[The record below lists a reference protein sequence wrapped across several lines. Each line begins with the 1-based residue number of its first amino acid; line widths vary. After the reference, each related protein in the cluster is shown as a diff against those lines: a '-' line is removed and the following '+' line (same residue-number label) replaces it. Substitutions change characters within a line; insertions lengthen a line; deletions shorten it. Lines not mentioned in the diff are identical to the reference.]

1 MPAAAVRFA
10 YHRTG
15 VMDAPAP
22 PVTTTLLLRG
32 KCVLSAFRRGRLLR
46 RVRAHHPSITDLDGR
61 WIYFARTGDAA
72 PWLVERLERLLDA
85 SCTTDARAKAVLDD
99 AILVAPRPGTISPWS
114 SKATDIAHLCGLES
128 MVRIER
134 GVAWSIARAGG
145 PSRDC
150 AEALAESG
158 LLHDRM
164 TQCAFVPGTPVPGI
178 SGANPDLPPP
188 NAPGSSTSGA
198 GASGSSTPGA
208 RVSGTSLG
216 LPPPNAPGS
225 STSGSSTPGAR
236 ASGTSLGLPPLNASG
251 SSAPGASAP
260 GSSGSGWGTSGAGA
274 SPLPDAEAERLFL
287 ERRALALDAA
297 ASSSHSTVAL
307 GALRDANEALGL
319 GLSPGEI
326 DYLRE
331 RFGVLGRDPTDVELM
346 MFAQVNSEHCR
357 HKIFNA
363 SWTIDGVECER
374 SPFEMIRHTHAC
386 NPGRVLSAYRD
397 NAAVMRGHEASRFAP
412 DPHTGRYSAEPGRAG
427 VLMKVETHNHPTAI
441 SPFPG
446 AATGA
451 GGEIRDEAATGRG
464 GRSKAG
470 ITGFSVSNLRIP
482 DFVQPWEYG
491 YGRPGHVASA
501 LEIMID
507 GPLGAA
513 AFNNE
518 FGRPALGGYF
528 RTLEIDVARAT
539 GGACGDASPDGSARD
554 GSIRDGSIRDGSIRD
569 GPIRDGSVRDGP
581 IRDGPIRDGLTRDRV
596 VRDGPAP
603 NGPARIHGYHKPI
616 MIAGGIGSVR
626 ADQIHKSAIPPGA
639 RIVVLGGP
647 AMRIGLGGGAAS
659 SAASGSGEAALDFAS
674 VQRGNPEMQRRCQEV
689 IDRCRQLG
697 ADNPIL
703 SIHDVGAGGLSN
715 ALPELV
721 DGAGVGGRFELRAI
735 PCDDPTMSPLEIWC
749 NESQERYVLAIAPDR
764 IPGFAALCE
773 RERCPW
779 ADVGEATRSR
789 RLEVHDAEFDSVPV
803 SMPMSVLLGD
813 LPRLR
818 LDAARATAPRS
829 PRDAAYAQSPTPP
842 ANPPACMEQDHSS
855 PAHDAGRGAI
865 APALA
870 ACMEQDRS
878 SPACGA
884 GQGATAAAVADD
896 RERIC
901 SIRAGFDTLGIEV
914 GPALERVLRMPA
926 VADKS
931 FLVTIGDRSVGGLVA
946 RDQMAGPW
954 QVPVADSAVTLSDF
968 RACTGEAMAM
978 GERAPVAL
986 LDARAAARLAV
997 AEALTNIAAADVADV
1012 GRVALSANW
1021 MAACGTPGEDANLYD
1036 AVEAVAMELC
1046 PALGVP
1052 IPVGKDSLSMRTVW
1066 RDDTGSHTVVS
1077 PVSLVVSAFA
1087 PVEDVRLSLTPMLRT
1102 DVGESA
1108 LLLIDL
1114 GNGAHRLGGSALAL
1128 AYGRLGAEPPDLGRV
1143 ETVPALFRALA
1154 RLRREGRVAAYHDR
1168 SDGGLAACVLEM
1180 AFAGRAAIDV
1190 DVGPLGGD
1198 PIAALFCEAP
1208 GAVLQVRE
1216 ADLAAVCATF
1226 GAAPPL
1232 TDRVHRIGTVGTGDR
1247 VRFRAGGDVLHE
1259 ASRTVLHQ
1267 AWSETS
1273 YRMQRLRDDPEC
1285 ADEEYARIAD
1295 EKERGLWCEA
1305 TFDADAAPPAFPAG
1319 SGVPPAA
1326 STASPADP
1334 ANPLAGPAASPPGL
1348 DTPSADPAASSTSPT
1363 IPLAGPAH
1371 PTTDPAA
1378 SRAAPGTP
1386 PAASAASPTVPT
1398 TLLSAGGATPPAS
1411 PAAPFV
1417 AGARPR
1423 VAILREQGVNGHVEM
1438 AAAFDTSGF
1447 DAHDVHMSDL
1457 AGGRTSLA
1465 DFTGLAACGG
1475 FSFGDVL
1482 GAGGGWAN
1490 SILLDPRCRDEFEAF
1505 FRRGDTFTLGV
1516 CNGCQM
1522 LARLRDV
1529 IPGADVWPRFV
1540 RNRSEQFESRLVMT
1554 RITDSPSLFL
1564 GGMEG
1569 SELPTV
1575 VAHGEG
1581 RAVFDGDAL
1590 ERATRDRLICLRY
1603 VASGG
1608 GVARRYP
1615 ANPNGSEAGVTGV
1628 TTPDGR
1634 VTIMMPHPERA
1645 IRAVQYSWLP
1655 PHRGEAGPWLRMF
1668 RNARA
1673 WAG

>member
-1 MPAAAVRFA
+1 MPAPRFA
-10 YHRTG
+10 QHRAG
-15 VMDAPAP
+15 AMDLPPP
-22 PVTTTLLLRG
+22 PVTATLLLRG
-32 KCVLSAFRRGRLLR
+32 GCALPALRRERLLR
-46 RVRAHHPSITDLDGR
+46 RVRTRHPSITGVDGR
-61 WIYFARTGDAA
+61 WIYFARTGGAA
-72 PWLVERLERLLDA
+72 SWPVERLERLLDA
-85 SCTTDARAKAVLDD
+85 SCVTGGRVECGLDG
-99 AILVAPRPGTISPWS
+99 AIVVMPRPGTISPWS
-114 SKATDIAHLCGLES
+114 SKATDVARLCGLES
-128 MVRIER
+128 VDRIER
-134 GVAWSIARAGG
+134 GVAWSIACAGG
-145 PSRDC
+145 SARDC

-164 TQCAFVPGTPVPGI
+164 TQRAFVPDAGI
-178 SGANPDLPPP
+178 G
-188 NAPGSSTSGA
+188 
-198 GASGSSTPGA
+198 
-208 RVSGTSLG
+208 G
-216 LPPPNAPGS
+216 LFP
-225 STSGSSTPGAR
+225 
-236 ASGTSLGLPPLNASG
+236 
-251 SSAPGASAP
+251 
-260 GSSGSGWGTSGAGA
+260 
-274 SPLPDAEAERLFL
+274 EH
-287 ERRALALDAA
+287 RALALDAT
-297 ASSSHSTVAL
+297 SSHSTVAL
-307 GALRDANEALGL
+307 DALREANAALGL
-319 GLSPGEI
+319 GLGPDEV

-331 RFGVLGRDPTDVELM
+331 RFGALGRDPTDVELM

-363 SWTIDGVECER
+363 SWTIDGVERER

-386 NPGRVLSAYRD
+386 NPGGVLSAYRD
-397 NAAVMRGHEASRFAP
+397 NAAVMRGHEASWFAP
-412 DPHTGRYSAEPGRAG
+412 DPRTGRYSAEPGR
-427 VLMKVETHNHPTAI
+427 VEILMKVETHNHPTAI

-464 GRSKAG
+464 ARSKAG
-470 ITGFSVSNLRIP
+470 VTGFSVSNLRIP
-482 DFVQPWEYG
+482 DFVQPWEHG
-491 YGRPGHVASA
+491 YGRPAHVASA
-501 LEIMID
+501 LEIMLD

-539 GGACGDASPDGSARD
+539 GEDCGEAPLDGSIRGGSSRSDPARD
-554 GSIRDGSIRDGSIRD
+554 GSIRS
-569 GPIRDGSVRDGP
+569 
-581 IRDGPIRDGLTRDRV
+581 
-596 VRDGPAP
+596 GPAL
-603 NGPARIHGYHKPI
+603 GSPARVHGYHKPI
-616 MIAGGIGSVR
+616 MIAGGIGNVR
-626 ADQIHKSAIPPGA
+626 PDQIHKSAIPPGA

-659 SAASGSGEAALDFAS
+659 SAASGSGEEALDFAS

-689 IDRCRQLG
+689 IDRCRRLG

-735 PCDDPTMSPLEIWC
+735 PCDDPTMTPLEIWC

-764 IPGFAALCE
+764 LPGFAALCE

-789 RLEVHDAEFDSVPV
+789 RLEVHDAGFDSVPV
-803 SMPMSVLLGD
+803 SMPTSVLLGD
-813 LPRLR
+813 LPRMR
-818 LDAARATAPRS
+818 REAARATVPRP
-829 PRDAAYAQSPTPP
+829 PRDTAGAESPTPP
-842 ANPPACMEQDHSS
+842 ADPSVRMERDRPPPARG
-855 PAHDAGRGAI
+855 AGRGAT
-865 APALA
+865 APAVA
-870 ACMEQDRS
+870 A
-878 SPACGA
+878 G
-884 GQGATAAAVADD
+884 
-896 RERIC
+896 REGNR
-901 SIRAGFDTLGIEV
+901 SIRTVSDTRGIKI

-946 RDQMAGPW
+946 RDQMVGPW
-954 QVPVADSAVTLSDF
+954 QVPVADCAVTLSDF
-968 RACTGEAMAM
+968 RACTGEAVAM

-997 AEALTNIAAADVADV
+997 VEALTNLAAADVADV

-1021 MAACGTPGEDANLYD
+1021 MAACGAPGEDANLYD

-1066 RDDTGSHTVVS
+1066 RDESGSHEVVS

-1128 AYGRLGAEPPDLGRV
+1128 AYGRLGAEPPDLGPV
-1143 ETVPALFRALA
+1143 EAIPALFRALA
-1154 RLRREGRVAAYHDR
+1154 RLRREGRVAACHDR

-1180 AFAGRAAIDV
+1180 AFAGRAAIDI

-1208 GAVLQVRE
+1208 GAVLQVRA
-1216 ADLAAVCATF
+1216 ADLAAVRAIF
-1226 GAAPPL
+1226 GAEPPL
-1232 TDRVHRIGTVGTGDR
+1232 AGRVHRIGTVGTGDR
-1247 VRFRAGGDVLHE
+1247 VRFMAGGDVLHE
-1259 ASRTVLHQ
+1259 ASRTALHL

-1273 YRMQRLRDDPEC
+1273 YRMQHLRDDPEC

-1295 EKERGLWCEA
+1295 EEERGLWCQ
-1305 TFDADAAPPAFPAG
+1305 TTSGAAPPP
-1319 SGVPPAA
+1319 
-1326 STASPADP
+1326 
-1334 ANPLAGPAASPPGL
+1334 PLAGF
-1348 DTPSADPAASSTSPT
+1348 TVPSGDQ
-1363 IPLAGPAH
+1363 
-1371 PTTDPAA
+1371 
-1378 SRAAPGTP
+1378 AAPFAG
-1386 PAASAASPTVPT
+1386 SAAP
-1398 TLLSAGGATPPAS
+1398 LAS

-1438 AAAFDTSGF
+1438 AAAFDAGGF

-1465 DFTGLAACGG
+1465 GFTGLAACGG

-1482 GAGGGWAN
+1482 GAGGGWAH
-1490 SILLDPRCRDEFEAF
+1490 SILFNPRCRDEFETF

-1540 RNRSEQFESRLVMT
+1540 RNRSEQFEARLVMT
-1554 RITDSPSLFL
+1554 RIAGSPSIFL

-1569 SELPTV
+1569 WELPTV

-1590 ERATRDRLICLRY
+1590 DRAARSRLVCLRY
-1603 VASGG
+1603 VASDGG
-1608 GVARRYP
+1608 AARRYP
-1615 ANPNGSEAGVTGV
+1615 ANPNGSEGGVTGV

-1645 IRAVQYSWLP
+1645 VRAVQHSWRP
-1655 PHRGEAGPWLRMF
+1655 PLLGEDGPWLRIF

-1673 WAG
+1673 WVG

>member
-1 MPAAAVRFA
+1 MAIVLGSLRYYKYSARHEI
-10 YHRTG
+10 HRT
-15 VMDAPAP
+15 DEKISE

-32 KCVLSAFRRGRLLR
+32 GRALSAFRRERLLR
-46 RVRAHHPSITDLDGR
+46 RVRTRHPSIAGVDGR

-72 PWLVERLERLLDA
+72 SWLVERLERLLDA
-85 SCTTDARAKAVLDD
+85 SCVTGGRVECGLDG
-99 AILVAPRPGTISPWS
+99 AIVVMPRPGTISPWS
-114 SKATDIAHLCGLES
+114 SKATDIARLCGLES
-128 MVRIER
+128 VDRIER
-134 GVAWSIARAGG
+134 GVAWSIACAGG
-145 PSRDC
+145 SARDC

-164 TQCAFVPGTPVPGI
+164 TQCAFVPDAPVPGV
-178 SGANPDLPPP
+178 SGPSPDLPPP
-188 NAPGSSTSGA
+188 GDSGSSAPDAGAPGSGASDRDASGA
-198 GASGSSTPGA
+198 GASS
-208 RVSGTSLG
+208 
-216 LPPPNAPGS
+216 
-225 STSGSSTPGAR
+225 
-236 ASGTSLGLPPLNASG
+236 
-251 SSAPGASAP
+251 
-260 GSSGSGWGTSGAGA
+260 
-274 SPLPDAEAERLFL
+274 LPDAGAGGLFPERQ
-287 ERRALALDAA
+287 ALALDA
-297 ASSSHSTVAL
+297 SPSHSTVAL
-307 GALRDANEALGL
+307 DALREANAALGL
-319 GLSPGEI
+319 GLGPDEV

-331 RFGVLGRDPTDVELM
+331 RFGALGRDPTDVELM

-357 HKIFNA
+357 HRIFNA
-363 SWTIDGVECER
+363 SWTIDGVERER

-386 NPGRVLSAYRD
+386 NPGGVLSAYRD
-397 NAAVMRGHEASRFAP
+397 NAAVMRGHEASWFAP
-412 DPHTGRYSAEPGRAG
+412 DPRTGRYSAEPGR
-427 VLMKVETHNHPTAI
+427 VEILMKVETHNHPTAI

-464 GRSKAG
+464 ARSKAG
-470 ITGFSVSNLRIP
+470 VTGFSVSNLRIP
-482 DFVQPWEYG
+482 DFVQPWEHEH
-491 YGRPGHVASA
+491 GRPGHVASA
-501 LEIMID
+501 LEIMMD

-528 RTLEIDVARAT
+528 RTLEIDVARAS
-539 GGACGDASPDGSARD
+539 GGDCAEAPLDGSIRGGSTRSGPARD
-554 GSIRDGSIRDGSIRD
+554 GSIRS
-569 GPIRDGSVRDGP
+569 
-581 IRDGPIRDGLTRDRV
+581 
-596 VRDGPAP
+596 GPAL
-603 NGPARIHGYHKPI
+603 GSPARVHGYHKPI
-616 MIAGGIGSVR
+616 MIAGGIGNVR
-626 ADQIHKSAIPPGA
+626 PDHIHKSAIPPGA

-659 SAASGSGEAALDFAS
+659 SAASGSGEEALDFAS

-689 IDRCRQLG
+689 IDRCRRLG
-697 ADNPIL
+697 VDNPIL

-735 PCDDPTMSPLEIWC
+735 PCADPTMTPLEIWC

-764 IPGFAALCE
+764 LPGFAALCE

-789 RLEVHDAEFDSVPV
+789 RLEVHDAKFDSVPV

-813 LPRLR
+813 LPRR
-818 LDAARATAPRS
+818 RRDAARATAPRPPRNAAGAES
-829 PRDAAYAQSPTPP
+829 PAPP
-842 ANPPACMEQDHSS
+842 ANPPVRMERDRPP
-855 PAHDAGRGAI
+855 PARGAGRGTT
-865 APALA
+865 APAVA
-870 ACMEQDRS
+870 A
-878 SPACGA
+878 G
-884 GQGATAAAVADD
+884 
-896 RERIC
+896 REGNR
-901 SIRAGFDTLGIEV
+901 SIRTVSDTRGIEA
-914 GPALERVLRMPA
+914 GSALERVLRMPA

-946 RDQMAGPW
+946 RDQMVGPW
-954 QVPVADSAVTLSDF
+954 QVPVADCAVTLSDF

-997 AEALTNIAAADVADV
+997 AEALTNLAAADVADV

-1021 MAACGTPGEDANLYD
+1021 MAACGAPGEDANLYD

-1066 RDDTGSHTVVS
+1066 RDESGSHEVVS

-1128 AYGRLGAEPPDLGRV
+1128 AYGRLGAEPPDLGPV
-1143 ETVPALFRALA
+1143 EAIPALFRALA
-1154 RLRREGRVAAYHDR
+1154 RLRREVRVAACHDR
-1168 SDGGLAACVLEM
+1168 SDGGLAACLLEM

-1190 DVGPLGGD
+1190 DAGPLGGD

-1208 GAVLQVRE
+1208 GMVLQVRE
-1216 ADLAAVCATF
+1216 ADLAAVRAVF
-1226 GAAPPL
+1226 GAEPPL
-1232 TDRVHRIGTVGTGDR
+1232 ADRVHRIGTVGTGDR
-1247 VRFRAGGDVLHE
+1247 MRFRTGGDVLHE
-1259 ASRTVLHQ
+1259 ASRTGLHQ

-1273 YRMQRLRDDPEC
+1273 YRMQRLRDDPQC

-1295 EKERGLWCEA
+1295 EEERGLWCET
-1305 TFDADAAPPAFPAG
+1305 TFDVDAGPPPPPAGFTTPSGDHAASPAG
-1319 SGVPPAA
+1319 SSVPFAG
-1326 STASPADP
+1326 STVPPADP
-1334 ANPLAGPAASPPGL
+1334 AAPLADPAVPPTDPAAPLADPAVPP
-1348 DTPSADPAASSTSPT
+1348 ADPAA
-1363 IPLAGPAH
+1363 PLAGSAI
-1371 PTTDPAA
+1371 
-1378 SRAAPGTP
+1378 P
-1386 PAASAASPTVPT
+1386 PAGPAVP
-1398 TLLSAGGATPPAS
+1398 
-1411 PAAPFV
+1411 FI

-1438 AAAFDTSGF
+1438 AAAFDAAGF

-1457 AGGRTSLA
+1457 AAGRMSLA
-1465 DFTGLAACGG
+1465 GFTGLAACGG

-1482 GAGGGWAN
+1482 GAGGGWAH
-1490 SILLDPRCRDEFEAF
+1490 SILFNPRCRDEFETF
-1505 FRRGDTFTLGV
+1505 FRRGDTFALGV

-1540 RNRSEQFESRLVMT
+1540 RNRSEQFEARLVMT
-1554 RITDSPSLFL
+1554 RITGSPSIFL

-1581 RAVFDGDAL
+1581 RAVFDGDTL
-1590 ERATRDRLICLRY
+1590 ERATRGRLVCLRY
-1603 VASGG
+1603 VASDG
-1608 GVARRYP
+1608 GVAQRYP
-1615 ANPNGSEAGVTGV
+1615 ANPSGSEDGVTGV

-1634 VTIMMPHPERA
+1634 VTIMMPHPERT
-1645 IRAVQYSWLP
+1645 IRTVQHSWRP
-1655 PHRGEAGPWLRMF
+1655 PRLGEDGPWLRMF